1 MKYHLS
7 VPEEGAA
14 AVIPVVGSSPRA
26 LEPSALSTCQLPK
39 AEALTY
45 FSVSV
50 IFTLQLFLWL
60 LRQKDLFDL
69 MLMFCLFLFLCKEMF
84 ICREHILRTLE
95 LIRKHLIPACSVC
108 VCTPD
113 SIQELV

>member
-45 FSVSV
+45 VSVSV

-60 LRQKDLFDL
+60 LRQ
-69 MLMFCLFLFLCKEMF
+69 EGF
-84 ICREHILRTLE
+84 IRPHANVL
-95 LIRKHLIPACSVC
+95 SVS
-108 VCTPD
+108 V
-113 SIQELV
+113 SMQGNVYLSRAHS